1 MIPGLLRRLVFLP
14 LLALGLRAQE
24 PVAQFFLLSD
34 QHSAYAHSAQLV
46 ARIDTLRAA
55 QPDLPAAVLINGD
68 LFEAGNPIARRTA
81 GALDL
86 AFLHALTARLPVIF
100 NLGNHDA
107 EFSDLPTAIAAL
119 QAAGATVISNLT
131 DPAHTTLQ
139 LGSTTLSLVGLA
151 TPSRNTYPAAL
162 RSALELPDP
171 IAWFTTHRAEF
182 LTAPSVPVVLSHAG
196 VEHDRNLL
204 PLLPPG
210 TLLLGGHNHLRFTHR
225 DAAHDVTYVHV
236 GCWNEALGVATLT
249 LDAEQHPTW
258 TVRTEPIHAADP
270 VDEALAAQIA
280 TVTTRELTAADRTI
294 VGQTPAALSP
304 AAAARLAV
312 AAVREAT
319 GADAAFIGNTT
330 FGAGLPAGPIAQID
344 FDAWVRF
351 DGTLCTTE
359 ISGAQLA
366 TLLAAANPSPDTP
379 FAARRGEF
387 LYAAGPAPA
396 DLDPDARYRIA
407 TNDWAARYSA
417 RYFDLPDLDWQHHPD
432 LKLKATAAAQLA
444 PAPQP

>member
-1 MIPGLLRRLVFLP
+1 MILGLFRRLTLLP

-24 PVAQFFLLSD
+24 PVAQLFLLSD
-34 QHSAYAHSAQLV
+34 QHSSYAHSAQII
-46 ARIDTLRAA
+46 ARIDALLTA

-81 GALDL
+81 GELDL
-86 AFLHALTARLPVIF
+86 AFLRALTARLPVIF

-131 DPAHTTLQ
+131 DHAFTNLP
-139 LGSTTLSLVGLA
+139 LGPFSFQVLGLA
-151 TPSRNTYPAAL
+151 TPALNTYPAAIRDTL
-162 RSALELPDP
+162 NATDP
-171 IAWFTTHRAEF
+171 VAWTGARRGL
-182 LTAPSVPVVLSHAG
+182 LTAPCIVLSHAG
-196 VEHDRNLL
+196 VEHDRELL

-225 DAAHDVTYVHV
+225 DSAHDVTYVHV

-249 LDAEQHPTW
+249 LDADQRPTW
-258 TVRTEPIHAADP
+258 TVRSESILATDP
-270 VDEALAAQIA
+270 VDAALATAIA
-280 TVTTRELTAADRTI
+280 TVTERELTAADRAI
-294 VGQTPAALSP
+294 VGQAPAALSP
-304 AAAARLAV
+304 GDAARLAV

-330 FGAGLPAGPIAQID
+330 FGAGLAAGPVAQID

-359 ISGAQLA
+359 ITGAQLA
-366 TLLAAANPSPDTP
+366 ALLTAANPDPDTP

-387 LYAAGPAPA
+387 LYAVGPNPA
-396 DLDPDARYRIA
+396 AIDPHARYRIA
-407 TNDWAARYSA
+407 TNDWAARNSA
-417 RYFDLPDLDWQHHPD
+417 RYFDLPDVDWQPHSD